1 MRRLASARPA
11 LAKAGDLTEHLRDKT
26 KNYGDREAHYK
37 WWGTEFLGETV
48 LSTKLT
54 RAGESSSLP
63 LMDNVQ
69 FRKIP
74 EPVLVGER
82 VILRLPTTRDA
93 VSIVEYLKR
102 NREFHR
108 ATDPIRS
115 EESYTPAYWKRTV
128 RVIHREFQLD
138 ASVRMVLFHNDEP
151 SRVIGVVNFN
161 QIVRGV
167 FQAAYLGYAI
177 DEGEEGKGLMTEA
190 LRLGIEYTFVER
202 NLHRIMAN
210 YIPENAKSARVLEK
224 LGFVIEG
231 RAKEYLKI
239 NGRWQDHVLTS
250 LTNPE
255 WREPGAATSPS

>member
-1 MRRLASARPA
+1 MWSTT
-11 LAKAGDLTEHLRDKT
+11 LT
-26 KNYGDREAHYK
+26 
-37 WWGTEFLGETV
+37 GT
-48 LSTKLT
+48 
-54 RAGESSSLP
+54 GESSSL
-63 LMDNVQ
+63 LNMESVQ

-74 EPVLVGER
+74 EPLLVGER

-93 VSIVEYLKR
+93 ASIAEYLKR

-115 EESYTPAYWKRTV
+115 EESFTPAYWKRTV
-128 RVIHREFQLD
+128 RIIHREFQLD
-138 ASVRMVLFHNDEP
+138 ASARMVLFRKDEP
-151 SRVIGVVNFN
+151 ARVIGVVNFN

-177 DEGEEGKGLMTEA
+177 DEAEEGRGLMTEA
-190 LRLGIEYTFVER
+190 LRLGIEYMFGER

-210 YIPENAKSARVLEK
+210 FIPENAKSARVLEK

-231 RAKEYLKI
+231 KAKEYLKI

-250 LTNPE
+250 LTNPR
-255 WREPGAATSPS
+255 WQEPGSRSMSN